1 MRRGVKN
8 GGACGTRIGH
18 PAAELVWLVVAH
30 AAAMTL
36 QGCVRGRLARRLL
49 FAARQ
54 ERAREWNERHR
65 ACVEAFVCSLAFG
78 SKRPLPN
85 ALAAWEGDLEWWER
99 YEPGKMR
106 GLEGIGGRTLRQ
118 AESHLVR
125 RRAVRNSASCWGKGG
140 HGPEGYSG
148 GCGRD
153 EAECR
158 PTLRC

>member
-30 AAAMTL
+30 VAAMTL
-36 QGCVRGRLARRLL
+36 QGCVRGHLARRLL

-78 SKRPLPN
+78 SKRPYRMR
-85 ALAAWEGDLEWWER
+85 WRRGKETWSGGER

-106 GLEGIGGRTLRQ
+106 GLQGIGGRTLRQ

-125 RRAVRNSASCWGKGG
+125 RRAVRKFRLLGQGGGMDLKATLEAAAEMRRSADQ
-140 HGPEGYSG
+140 P
-148 GCGRD
+148 
-153 EAECR
+153 
-158 PTLRC
+158 